1 MARRQPSLIII
12 LIALLVWLIVL
23 YSEVVLMLIATV
35 FVASGVTLHVV
46 RVVRHRLISN
56 PAKT

>member
-12 LIALLVWLIVL
+12 LIALLVWLIVFD
-23 YSEVVLMLIATV
+23 SEVVLMVGATLYVTSGLV
-35 FVASGVTLHVV
+35 FQIV
-46 RVVRHRLISN
+46 RVLRHRPVSQ